1 MAIATKNKTW
11 ADAENVN
18 YTDLNANF
26 DTLYTEVNG
35 NLDNANID
43 SSAAIDESKISFNT
57 SSGHS
62 HDGSDSKAIPK
73 AFVWTITGNATTG
86 TSVTP
91 VLVATGSLT
100 LTKWYLNVKTAPTG
114 ASLIIDINKN
124 GTSIWNTNTGNRPT
138 LAAGDTADSGT
149 SFDTTTLAE
158 GDILTV
164 DVDQVGSTVSGSDI
178 TLTLRT

>member
-1 MAIATKNKTW
+1 MSLISKNKTW

-26 DTLYTEVNG
+26 DTVYTEVNG
-35 NLDNANID
+35 NLDNSNVDA
-43 SSAAIDESKISFNT
+43 SAAIDESKIAFNT

-73 AFVWTITGNATTG
+73 AFVWTVTGSATTG

-124 GTSIWNTNTGNRPT
+124 GTSLWNTNPGNRPT
-138 LAAGDTADSGT
+138 IAAGDTSASGT
-149 SFDTTTLAE
+149 SFDTTSLVE
-158 GDILTV
+158 GDILTI
-164 DVDQVGSTVSGSDI
+164 DTDQVGSTVSGSDLTI
-178 TLTLRT
+178 TLRT

>member
-1 MAIATKNKTW
+1 MGLITKNKTW

-18 YTDLNANF
+18 YTDLNADF

-35 NLDNANID
+35 NIDNANID
-43 SSAAIDESKISFNT
+43 NAASIDESKIAFNT

-91 VLVATGSLT
+91 VLVATGALT

-124 GTSIWNTNTGNRPT
+124 GTSIWNTNQPNRAVITAGNT
-138 LAAGDTADSGT
+138 SGSGT
-149 SFDTTTLAE
+149 SFDTTSLAE